1 MKKQSSKAKLLKQ
14 LAAAR
19 GIERKRHF
27 EAGGSLVDW
36 RGGTRTV
43 TKNKKK
49 SASKQA
55 CRKRFL

>member
-1 MKKQSSKAKLLKQ
+1 MKKQSKAQILKQ
-14 LAAAR
+14 LAIAR

-49 SASKQA
+49 QASKLA
-55 CRKRFL
+55 CRGRFR